1 MKISKSHLY
10 IFSGGFAGGLLTG
23 IFFTKSVDQKQLKQ
37 LLGKIKEAGILLEK
51 STHAVRNNTIKRFY
65 DVSERWKKG
74 LSDPIPDLYR
84 ATETFTLDE
93 DDLKNAW

>member
-1 MKISKSHLY
+1 MKFSKSHFYLL
-10 IFSGGFAGGLLTG
+10 SGGFAGGLLTG
-23 IFFTKSVDQKQLKQ
+23 ILFTKSVDQKQLEQ
-37 LLGKIKEAGILLEK
+37 LLGKIKEAGMLLEK

-74 LSDPIPDLYR
+74 LSDPVPDLYR

-93 DDLKNAW
+93 DDLENAY